1 MIKLKAE
8 QQLADIEESVGVLR
22 TLLDKIPQDI
32 LPKEVVYPHNHF
44 PTSVVEVA
52 SRFEGTKEVPG
63 NAHNAQIVAMLELDS
78 SWAHKDEIPWCSAFV
93 NYVAFLLG
101 LERTKSLRAR
111 SWLRVGTA
119 VVDGAL
125 PGDIFIFSRG
135 SWKPGPEVIKAPGH
149 VGIFLKRE
157 SEAVLILGGNQGNAV
172 SRKLYPA
179 KDVLGVRRLS
189 VVDSGREKER

>member
-1 MIKLKAE
+1 MNNENLEENLKAIE
-8 QQLADIEESVGVLR
+8 GILADMRKGASHPERPFPS
-22 TLLDKIPQDI
+22 D
-32 LPKEVVYPHNHF
+32 VVYPHNHF

-52 SRFEGTKEVPG
+52 SRFEGTKEVRG

-119 VVDGAL
+119 VDSKEAL
-125 PGDIFIFSRG
+125 PGDIVIFSRG
-135 SWKPGPEVIKAPGH
+135 SYRPGPEVIAAPGH
-149 VGIFLKRE
+149 VGIFLQTDPKG
-157 SEAVLILGGNQGNAV
+157 VLVLGGNQGNAV
-172 SRKLYPA
+172 SRKHYSLD
-179 KDVLGVRRLS
+179 DVLGVRRLS
-189 VVDSGREKER
+189 VVNSG